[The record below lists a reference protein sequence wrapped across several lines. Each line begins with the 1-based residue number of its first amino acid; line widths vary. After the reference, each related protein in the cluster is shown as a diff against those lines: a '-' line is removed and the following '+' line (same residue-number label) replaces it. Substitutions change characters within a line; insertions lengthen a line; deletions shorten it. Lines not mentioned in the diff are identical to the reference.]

1 VKIFKIILKFIKGF
15 CIFIFILLIFQFALN
30 PQYTFP
36 ESHPFQ
42 GEFIYNPYRNI
53 DTAKWRMANFHA
65 HAAKF
70 LESPK
75 KVARSALLLD
85 TLYQYFGYKIFSIS
99 DYQSINIREKKYNWY
114 IPVYEHG
121 YMYYKNHQLVLNAKK
136 VSWLDFPFPQTPSN
150 EQFVIDRLKKDRGSI
165 ISIVHPL
172 YRKAYSYE
180 DIKYLSN
187 YEILEVAN
195 HDRLFLS
202 YYDTVLSEGHPVFLI
217 ADDDAHEM
225 DNIKDICS
233 SFNLINTDLVRDSVL
248 KSLRTG
254 RSVGVKFN
262 ISSFKTNQEKKAALL
277 NLPGISSIAFKNDS
291 ITVRLSK
298 DVRTIKFIGQHGRE
312 KRRSENC
319 STGTYLFSASDTYI
333 RTEIEGYDGT
343 IYLLNPFFRYNGTN
357 MPEYVPKRNIL
368 KTWGYRSSAIVLLV
382 SSIILWKRKLLAQ
395 WFFKR
400 KLQVN

>member
-1 VKIFKIILKFIKGF
+1 
-15 CIFIFILLIFQFALN
+15 
-30 PQYTFP
+30 
-36 ESHPFQ
+36 
-42 GEFIYNPYRNI
+42 
-53 DTAKWRMANFHA
+53 MANFHA
-65 HAAKF
+65 HTGKF

-85 TLYQYFGYKIFSIS
+85 SLYNYFGYNIFSIS

-136 VSWLDFPFPQTPSN
+136 VSWLDFPFPQTLSN
-150 EQFVIDRLKKDRGSI
+150 EQFVIDRLKKDRSSI
-165 ISIVHPL
+165 ISIVHPM
-172 YRKAYSYE
+172 YRKAYSFK

-187 YEILEVAN
+187 YEILEIAN
-195 HDRLFLS
+195 HDRLFLP
-202 YYDTVLSEGHPVFLI
+202 YYDTILSEGHPIFLI

-225 DNIKDICS
+225 DNIEDVCS

-248 KSLRTG
+248 KALRTG

-277 NLPGISSIAFKNDS
+277 NLPRITSIAFKNDS
-291 ITVRLSK
+291 IAVRLSK
-298 DVRTIKFIGQHGRE
+298 DVKTIQFIGQHGSP
-312 KRRSENC
+312 KRSLENC
-319 STGTYLFSASDTYI
+319 STGSYLFSASDTYI

-343 IYLLNPFFRYNGTN
+343 IYLLNPFFRYNGTS
-357 MPEYVPKRNIL
+357 MPEYIPERNIL
-368 KTWGYRSSAIVLLV
+368 KTWVCRSSGIVLLLF
-382 SSIILWKRKLLAQ
+382 SILLWKRKLLAQ

-400 KLQVN
+400 KLQDN

>member
-1 VKIFKIILKFIKGF
+1 MKIFKIILKFIKGF
-15 CIFIFILLIFQFALN
+15 LIFIFILLIFQFALN

-36 ESHPFQ
+36 DTHPFH

-65 HAAKF
+65 HTAKM

-75 KVARSALLLD
+75 RVARSALLLD
-85 TLYQYFGYKIFSIS
+85 SLYQYFGYNIFSIS
-99 DYQSINIREKKYNWY
+99 DYQSINIREKKYDWY
-114 IPVYEHG
+114 VPVYEHG
-121 YMYYKNHQLVLNAKK
+121 YQYYKNHQLVLNAKK
-136 VSWLDFPFPQTPSN
+136 ISWLDFPFPQTLSN
-150 EQFVIDRLKKDRGSI
+150 EQFVVDQLKKDPRTI

-172 YRKAYSYE
+172 YRNAYSYANL
-180 DIKYLSN
+180 KYLGN
-187 YEILEVAN
+187 YELLEIAN
-195 HDRLFLS
+195 HDRLFQS
-202 YYDTVLSEGHPVFLI
+202 YYDTILSEGHPVFLI

-225 DNIKDICS
+225 DNIKEICS

-248 KSLRTG
+248 KSIRTG

-277 NLPGISSIAFKNDS
+277 KLPGISSITFKNDS
-291 ITVRLSK
+291 LSVRLSK
-298 DVRTIKFIGQHGRE
+298 AVRTIKFIGQYGRE
-312 KRRSENC
+312 KMRLENC
-319 STGTYLFSASDTYI
+319 STGTYFFSASDTYI

-343 IYLLNPFFRYNGTN
+343 IYFLNPFFRYNGIS

-368 KTWGYRSSAIVLLV
+368 KTWVCRSSAILLLV
-382 SSIILWKRKLLAQ
+382 FSIILWKRKLLAQ
-395 WFFKR
+395 VVIKH